1 MLQRRLKAFSRDRS
15 GAVALEYVLLVS
27 GIGVVI
33 LASIILFGEEMGR
46 YWNSLNDAIAQ
57 RPS

>member
-1 MLQRRLKAFSRDRS
+1 MLHGLIKAFWQDRS

-27 GIGVVI
+27 GIGVVV
-33 LASIILFGEEMGR
+33 LASIFLFGEEMGR